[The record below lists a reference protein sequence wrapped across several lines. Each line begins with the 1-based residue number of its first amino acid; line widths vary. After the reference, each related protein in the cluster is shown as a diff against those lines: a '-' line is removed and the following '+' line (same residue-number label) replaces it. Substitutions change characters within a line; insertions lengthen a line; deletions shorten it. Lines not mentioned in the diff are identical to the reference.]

1 MTAKRGMSRSIMM
14 VPGVSK
20 KLFAKCFYLNVKPRR
35 FPAYKLFL
43 RWRNVGIVCGRN
55 IFRSIRI
62 VVNLLG
68 KFPKTKHIILKVW
81 IQIGIRTKNSPF
93 LFEKQKNNNV
103 FAYFIFINEKVKKL
117 NLNVK

>member
-1 MTAKRGMSRSIMM
+1 MAECGYSMRAKHFQVNRDCRKSSGK
-14 VPGVSK
+14 VSE
-20 KLFAKCFYLNVKPRR
+20 NVR
-35 FPAYKLFL
+35 
-43 RWRNVGIVCGRN
+43 
-55 IFRSIRI
+55 
-62 VVNLLG
+62 
-68 KFPKTKHIILKVW
+68 KTKHIILRVW

>member
-14 VPGVSK
+14 VPRVSK

-35 FPAYKLFL
+35 FRAYKLFP

-55 IFRSIRI
+55 IFRSIGI

-68 KFPKTKHIILKVW
+68 KFPKTSGKQSIL
-81 IQIGIRTKNSPF
+81 F
-93 LFEKQKNNNV
+93 
-103 FAYFIFINEKVKKL
+103 
-117 NLNVK
+117 